1 VTAATRALG
10 AALVVIGT
18 LLAARSAML
27 LAGRG
32 RPKRGPQP
40 AFVIAGPYR
49 RVRNPLAGGMLL
61 TAAGVALLAHSLA
74 LAAAT
79 ALAALATHAWVVRVE
94 EPRLATRFGAAYA
107 AYLRCVPR
115 WVPRGARLDD
125 ARF

>member
-1 VTAATRALG
+1 MTAATGALG

-18 LLAARSAML
+18 LLAARSALL

-49 RVRNPLAGGMLL
+49 RVRNPLAGGLLVAAAGFALL
-61 TAAGVALLAHSLA
+61 TRSPVLAV
-74 LAAAT
+74 AT
-79 ALAALATHAWVVRVE
+79 ALAAVASHAWIVRVE
-94 EPRLATRFGAAYA
+94 EPRLTARFGAAYA

-115 WVPRGARLDD
+115 WVPRGARSED
-125 ARF
+125 AHF